1 MQLQVRAEDAR
12 AAFWEGLLIFAVGA
26 VGLALHK
33 PLLFASL
40 GPTAYEQCEYPH
52 RASSRPWSVFAGHL
66 VAIAVGFAVIALL
79 HAGTAGKITGD
90 TAVNWPRLAA
100 SAIAV
105 AITAALNLL
114 LNASQPAA
122 FASALLVT
130 MGAFQSARGA
140 VSLVAAVLLIGVL
153 GEIVRRRRLHVR
165 PPDNAVSG
173 L

>member
-12 AAFWEGLLIFAVGA
+12 IAFWEGLLIFAVGA

-40 GPTAYEQCEYPH
+40 GPTAYEQCEFPH
-52 RASSRPWSVFAGHL
+52 RPSSRPWNVIGGHMM
-66 VAIAVGFAVIALL
+66 AIAIGFATVAVL
-79 HAGTAGKITGD
+79 HTWGAGKISGD

-105 AITAALNLL
+105 AVTAAVNMLL
-114 LNASQPAA
+114 QAGQPAA

-130 MGAFQSARGA
+130 MGTFQSARGA
-140 VSLVAAVLLIGVL
+140 VSLVASVLLIGFL
-153 GEIVRRRRLHVR
+153 GELVRRRRMKQCA
-165 PPDNAVSG
+165 PTPS
-173 L
+173 